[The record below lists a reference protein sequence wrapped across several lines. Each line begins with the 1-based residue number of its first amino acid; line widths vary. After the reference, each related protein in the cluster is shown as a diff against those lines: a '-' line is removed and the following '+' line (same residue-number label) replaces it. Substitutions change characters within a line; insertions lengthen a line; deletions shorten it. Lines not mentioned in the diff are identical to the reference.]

1 MNKKLIKMRG
11 IRILQ
16 HCLAAIIAFIISYAL
31 VGSSV
36 MISSQNGYYSYN
48 IYESDKG
55 RKYEDSYLFNNI
67 LGNNMSDVL
76 KLVAIRSQIETAG
89 TYDDKKKIDVTAYVN
104 RKSNLSGDYITAVY
118 YLSDLLKWAQNGFN
132 YETKDFTD
140 EEAKEFLGSTTTYT
154 HLKNNVYSGGM
165 NSYLN
170 SQIEGNSVVFSVS
183 SNTIVSGGKHTYLLS
198 RYQTVD
204 GRNVEDI
211 VSNWDEYNALC
222 SNVTDAA
229 RNLLTNYQL
238 YGKSLEYYDYLNTNI
253 RYYITRTIDGKSE
266 IYTNISEL
274 SGETTGKDIK
284 KIFSDYGKYI
294 YYCPYELE
302 YETNTLIKE
311 NMLRSVIKNF
321 NYAYPDQMK
330 LYIAVDTSY
339 PANDSFT
346 EGKKT
351 FGSFMPYKA
360 QLYVLCAISLIMYFV
375 LMFIYIMDISK
386 SSRLLQDA
394 DGDNAVRSIAP
405 ASGSSLFTEAFALI
419 GILIMAF
426 PAVVY
431 WLLSMAGLSF
441 DGGAHKYIPYVF
453 AAAFFIVSIGFL
465 FGVYGVIQRVY
476 DKSVFEKSFI
486 RALALGTKKLIVNT
500 TDNANVIIRTWV
512 PYVFFVAMNLLL
524 YRLGIPGIVIAV
536 ILDFIVGIFVYR
548 QNKDRDRI
556 IHVIGNIEN
565 GDVKAK
571 VDVNELHG
579 DNINLAMAV
588 NSIGEG
594 IDRAVNTSM
603 KDEKLKADLITN
615 VSHDIKTPLTS
626 IINYVDLIKRED
638 IDNERVNEYVDILDR
653 KSQKLKQLTED
664 LVEASK
670 ISSGNISIQI
680 SKINFVEL
688 VNQTIGEFY
697 EKLEKNDLQVI
708 FKPQM
713 QNMQIYADA
722 RHLWRVIE
730 NLLNNVCK
738 YALAGTRVYIDM
750 QERKEID
757 KMVVFSIKNISAKE
771 LNVDADELTERFIRG
786 DESRA
791 TEGSGLGLS
800 IAKNLT
806 LAQNGTFDIRLD
818 GDLFKV
824 IIKFRAAE

>member
-1 MNKKLIKMRG
+1 MNKKLIKMRS

-55 RKYEDSYLFNNI
+55 RSYEDSYLFNNI

-76 KLVAIRSQIETAG
+76 KLAAIRSQIETAG
-89 TYDDKKKIDVTAYVN
+89 IYDDKKKIDVTAYVN

-118 YLSDLLKWAQNGFN
+118 YLKDLLKWAQNGFN
-132 YETKDFTD
+132 FETKDFTD
-140 EEAKEFLGSTTTYT
+140 EEAREFLGSTTTYT

-170 SQIEGNSVVFSVS
+170 SQIEGNSVVFSVA
-183 SNTIVSGGKHTYLLS
+183 SNTIVSGGQHTYLLP

-229 RNLLTNYQL
+229 KNLLTNYQL

-346 EGKKT
+346 DGKKT
-351 FGSFMPYKA
+351 FGSFMPYKG

-386 SSRLLQDA
+386 SSRLSQDA
-394 DGDNAVRSIAP
+394 DGENAVRSTAP
-405 ASGSSLFTEAFALI
+405 TFGSSLFTEAFALI

-465 FGVYGVIQRVY
+465 FGVYGIIQRVY
-476 DKSVFEKSFI
+476 DKTIFEKSFI

-500 TDNANVIIRTWV
+500 TDNANVIIRTWI

-524 YRLGIPGIVIAV
+524 YRLGIPGIIIAV

-638 IDNERVNEYVDILDR
+638 IDNEKVNEYVDILDR

-806 LAQNGTFDIRLD
+806 IAQNGTFDIRLD

-824 IIKFRAAE
+824 IIKFRSAE

>member
-1 MNKKLIKMRG
+1 
-11 IRILQ
+11 
-16 HCLAAIIAFIISYAL
+16 
-31 VGSSV
+31 
-36 MISSQNGYYSYN
+36 
-48 IYESDKG
+48 
-55 RKYEDSYLFNNI
+55 
-67 LGNNMSDVL
+67 MSDVL
-76 KLVAIRSQIETAG
+76 KLAAIRSQIETAG
-89 TYDDKKKIDVTAYVN
+89 IYDDKKKIDVTAYVN

-118 YLSDLLKWAQNGFN
+118 YLKDLLKWAQNGFN
-132 YETKDFTD
+132 FETKDFTD
-140 EEAKEFLGSTTTYT
+140 EEAREFLGSTTTYT

-170 SQIEGNSVVFSVS
+170 SQIEGNSVVFSVA
-183 SNTIVSGGKHTYLLS
+183 SNTIVSGGQHTYLLP

-229 RNLLTNYQL
+229 KNLLTNYQL

-346 EGKKT
+346 DGKKT
-351 FGSFMPYKA
+351 FGSFMPYKG

-386 SSRLLQDA
+386 SSRLSQDA
-394 DGDNAVRSIAP
+394 DGENAVRSTAP
-405 ASGSSLFTEAFALI
+405 TFGSSLFTEAFALI

-465 FGVYGVIQRVY
+465 FGVYGIIQRVY
-476 DKSVFEKSFI
+476 DKTIFEKSFI

-500 TDNANVIIRTWV
+500 TDNANVIIRTWI

-524 YRLGIPGIVIAV
+524 YRLGIPGIIIAV

-638 IDNERVNEYVDILDR
+638 IDNEKVNEYVDILDR

-824 IIKFRAAE
+824 IIKFRAVD